1 LRTFHALF
9 SVSDKSGLPDF
20 ARRIAKAGG
29 QILSTGGTA
38 KLLRDSGL
46 AVKDVS
52 EVTGFPEMMD
62 GRVKTMHPRITGGV
76 LARRQNPKDLESAAK
91 HDIPLIDLVVVNLYP
106 FEQTVAAGAPLAEVL
121 ENIDIGGP
129 TLIRSAAKNYHDVAV
144 VTSPGQYDLVASEI
158 EAHGHATLATRE
170 RLAADAFAHTAR
182 YDAIINQYFRSK
194 VLDED
199 FPRYLSLSYE
209 KAQDLRYGENSHQ
222 RAAFYKGKPTGEPSV
237 VNARQ
242 IHGKELSYNNI
253 VDADTAIEAVK
264 EFARPS
270 CVIIKHA
277 TPSGIA
283 SADSPLGAYQAAYAC
298 DTYSPF
304 GGVIALNREVDRATA
319 EEMGKLFLELI
330 IAPSFG
336 AEALAVLQAKKN
348 LRLLEVPG
356 LATHGHYGGL
366 MIKSVVGG
374 LVVQDRDILEPDVA
388 KWKVVSRVQPT
399 EAQMRDMLF
408 AFKAVRH
415 IRSNSVCFVKDE
427 RTVAIGGGQTARVDA
442 TRIAV
447 LKGGT
452 ALRGSVMASDAF
464 FPFRDGVDEAAEAGV
479 AAIVHPG
486 GSIRDAEVIQAA
498 DEHGIAM
505 VFTGQRSF
513 RH

>member
-1 LRTFHALF
+1 MRTFHGLF
-9 SVSDKSGLPDF
+9 SVSDKSGLPAF
-20 ARRIAKAGG
+20 ASRIAKAGG

-38 KLLRDSGL
+38 RLLRESGL
-46 AVKDVS
+46 AVQDVS
-52 EVTGFPEMMD
+52 DVTGFPEMMD
-62 GRVKTMHPRITGGV
+62 GRVKTMHPRVTGGI
-76 LARRQNPKDLESAAK
+76 LARRQNGQDMEAAAK
-91 HDIPLIDLVVVNLYP
+91 HGIPLIDLVVVNLYP

-144 VTSPGQYDLVASEI
+144 VTSPAQYDLVASEY
-158 EAHGHATLATRE
+158 EQHGHTTLATRE

-209 KAQDLRYGENSHQ
+209 KIQDLRYGENSHQ
-222 RAAFYKGKPTGEPSV
+222 RAAFYKGKPTSEPSV

-242 IHGKELSYNNI
+242 IHGKELSFNNI
-253 VDADTAIEAVK
+253 VDADCVIECVK
-264 EFARPS
+264 EFSRPS
-270 CVIIKHA
+270 CVIVKHA
-277 TPSGIA
+277 TPCGIA
-283 SADSPLGAYQAAYAC
+283 SADTLLDAYKAAYEC

-304 GGVIALNREVDRATA
+304 GGVIGLNRDVDGRTA

-330 IAPSFG
+330 VAPSFSED
-336 AEALAVLQAKKN
+336 AKRALTAKKN

-356 LATHGHYGGL
+356 LAEHGRYGGL
-366 MIKSVVGG
+366 QIKSVVGG
-374 LVVQDRDILEPDVA
+374 LVIQDRDILEPDTSQ
-388 KWKVVSRVQPT
+388 WKVVSRVQPT
-399 EAQMRDMLF
+399 EAQLRDMLF

-415 IRSNSVCFVKDE
+415 VRSNAVLFAKDE
-427 RTVAIGGGQTARVDA
+427 QTVAIGGGQTARVDA

-447 LKGGT
+447 LKGG
-452 ALRGSVMASDAF
+452 AKLRGSVMASEAF

>member
-1 LRTFHALF
+1 VRTFHALF

-38 KLLRDSGL
+38 RLLRESSL
-46 AVKDVS
+46 PVKDVS
-52 EVTGFPEMMD
+52 EVTGFPEVMD

-76 LARRQNPKDLESAAK
+76 LARRQNAKDLEAALK

-129 TLIRSAAKNYHDVAV
+129 TLIRSAAKNYHDVAI
-144 VTSPGQYDLVASEI
+144 VTSPAQYDLVASEI
-158 EAHGHATLATRE
+158 EAHGHTTLGTRE

-199 FPRYLSLSYE
+199 FPSYLSLSYE
-209 KAQDLRYGENSHQ
+209 KIQDLRYGENSHQ
-222 RAAFYKGKPTGEPSV
+222 RAAFYRGKPTGEPSV

-253 VDADTAIEAVK
+253 VDADTAIECVK
-264 EFARPS
+264 EFTRPS

-283 SADSPLGAYQAAYAC
+283 SGDTPLAAYQAAYAC

-304 GGVIALNREVDRATA
+304 GGVIALNREVDRASA

-330 IAPSFG
+330 IAPGFS
-336 AEALAVLQAKKN
+336 AEALAALQAKKN
-348 LRLLEVPG
+348 LRLLAVPG
-356 LATHGHYGGL
+356 LAGQGHYGGL
-366 MIKSVVGG
+366 QIKSVVGG
-374 LVVQDRDILEPDVA
+374 LVIQDRDILEPDVA
-388 KWKVVSRVQPT
+388 KWKVVSKVQPT

-427 RTVAIGGGQTARVDA
+427 KTVAIGGGQTARVDA

-447 LKGGT
+447 LKGGIT
-452 ALRGSVMASDAF
+452 LRGSVMASDAF